1 MLIVSMLK
9 MLNVRHEIQS
19 EELYSKL
26 GKSCTADINLNY
38 EMIND
43 EILRAK
49 NKHMPCKLVKFN
61 KYKHKKSA
69 WITLG
74 LLKSIRYRDKL
85 YKQLRLSN
93 PNSLHYDTLKLNLK
107 TYNLILRKSI
117 ISAKQMYYESRFN
130 RIGNDIRR
138 TWKTINEILTKNQTK
153 NKFPTVFNDNGSM
166 ITDKV
171 NIANKFNVFFT
182 NIGEKIAK
190 GINYDGNKTYGHY
203 LNKDIHSSFTFMNI
217 DEDAINKIIYNL
229 PPKSSSGCD
238 GISTKLLKVIAP
250 VIIKPLTLLIN
261 QVLNTGTF
269 PDKLKIAKVIPIFKK
284 GDPSL
289 FENYRPI
296 SLLPAISKVVEKIIA
311 LQLSSYFEKNK
322 LLFDNQYGFRPKHST
337 EHAALELIDRIT
349 NKMDTNEIPLN
360 IFLDLSKAFDTIDH
374 SILLNKLKYYGLKGS
389 TLNLFQSYLSNRKQY
404 TEIED
409 TTSTILPIQV
419 GVPQGSILGPI
430 LFIIYVND
438 LPQCSN
444 KFDFIMYA
452 DDTTLSSTID
462 SFCDINSNASADSL
476 INAEIDKVIEWL
488 KINKLSLNKN
498 KSKYMTFHMPK
509 KQIQHLTLKIDGI
522 NIEKVEEFN
531 FLGLTMDTNLKW
543 KKHTDKISNK
553 CSKITG
559 VLNRLKLLFPQE
571 IKCLL
576 YNSLIVPH
584 INYCITAWGFHR
596 NRITIIKKKAIRI
609 ITASSYISH
618 TEPLFKQL
626 NVLKVEDILT
636 LQELKF
642 YFKYNQG
649 ILPKYLQNWNF
660 IPNSKIHNHN
670 TRKITTLHTFKT
682 KHEFAKK
689 TLKYN
694 LPYTINNTPH
704 IVKDK
709 VNTHSFQG
717 FSLYVKQYLIR
728 KYNTNCISRN
738 CYICEQNA

>member
-1 MLIVSMLK
+1 

-19 EELYSKL
+19 KELYSKL
-26 GKSCTADINLNY
+26 DIHLNY

-43 EILRAK
+43 DILRAK

-130 RIGNDIRR
+130 RIGNYIRR

-261 QVLNTGTF
+261 QMLNTGTF

-296 SLLPAISKVVEKIIA
+296 SLLPAISKVLEKIIA
-311 LQLSSYFEKNK
+311 LQLSSSFEKNK

-462 SFCDINSNASADSL
+462 SFSDINSNASADSL

-596 NRITIIKKKAIRI
+596 NRITIIQKKAIRI

-626 NVLKVEDILT
+626 NLLKVEDILT

-709 VNTHSFQG
+709 VNTHRFQG

-728 KYNTNCISRN
+728 KYNTNCISV
-738 CYICEQNA
+738 ITELLHM

>member
-1 MLIVSMLK
+1 
-9 MLNVRHEIQS
+9 
-19 EELYSKL
+19 
-26 GKSCTADINLNY
+26 
-38 EMIND
+38 
-43 EILRAK
+43 
-49 NKHMPCKLVKFN
+49 
-61 KYKHKKSA
+61 
-69 WITLG
+69 
-74 LLKSIRYRDKL
+74 
-85 YKQLRLSN
+85 
-93 PNSLHYDTLKLNLK
+93 
-107 TYNLILRKSI
+107 
-117 ISAKQMYYESRFN
+117 MYYESRFN

-182 NIGEKIAK
+182 NIGEKIAN
-190 GINYDGNKTYGHY
+190 GINYDGNKNYGHY

-296 SLLPAISKVVEKIIA
+296 SLLPAISKVLEKIIA

-360 IFLDLSKAFDTIDH
+360 IFLDLSKAFDTLDH

-444 KFDFIMYA
+444 TFDFIMYA

-462 SFCDINSNASADSL
+462 SFSDINSNASADSL
-476 INAEIDKVIEWL
+476 INAEIGKVIEWL

-626 NVLKVEDILT
+626 NLLKVEDILT